1 MHHPRSLSQSHKSH
15 KSNRSKGRPYIKDL
29 DGDELTDSYFS
40 IQAEHLYYSDDENN
54 NTKASLEN

>member
-1 MHHPRSLSQSHKSH
+1 MHHPRSLGQCHKSH

-29 DGDELTDSYFS
+29 DGDELTDSY
-40 IQAEHLYYSDDENN
+40 DENN